1 MSDAGEYVDDVI
13 NQMATRSS
21 RSASHTNPR
30 KAFPMS
36 TPPAGNY
43 VIDLSHT
50 HAGFAVK
57 HFGLSKV
64 KGEFTEV
71 EGSVVIADEPTAST
85 VTATINTAS
94 FNSRDEGRDA
104 HVKSADFLDVE
115 NFPTITF
122 SSNSVKADG
131 DDWIVS
137 GDLTIKGVTRN
148 VELATEFEGA
158 ITDPYGFQRIAF
170 SAETEIDRTDFGL
183 DFNAALETG
192 GLVVG
197 KKVKINLEVEAIIPQ
212 G

>member
-1 MSDAGEYVDDVI
+1 MS
-13 NQMATRSS
+13 T
-21 RSASHTNPR
+21 
-30 KAFPMS
+30 
-36 TPPAGNY
+36 TPPAGTY

-50 HAGFAVK
+50 HAGFSVK

-71 EGSVVIADEPTAST
+71 EGTVVIAEEPTAST
-85 VTATINTAS
+85 VTASINTAS

-104 HVKSADFLDVE
+104 HVRSADFLDVE

-122 SSNSVKADG
+122 TSTSVKADG
-131 DDWIVS
+131 DEWVVA
-137 GDLTIKGVTRN
+137 GDLTIKGVTKQ
-148 VELATEFEGA
+148 VELETEFEGA

-170 SAETEIDRTDFGL
+170 SASTEIDRNDFGL

-192 GLVVG
+192 GLIVG
-197 KKVKINLEVEAIIPQ
+197 KNVKINLEVEAIIPQ

>member
-1 MSDAGEYVDDVI
+1 MS
-13 NQMATRSS
+13 T
-21 RSASHTNPR
+21 
-30 KAFPMS
+30 
-36 TPPAGNY
+36 TPPAGTY

-50 HAGFAVK
+50 HAGFSVK

-71 EGSVVIADEPTAST
+71 EGTVVIAEEPTAST
-85 VTATINTAS
+85 VTASINTAS

-104 HVKSADFLDVE
+104 HVRSADFLDVE

-122 SSNSVKADG
+122 TSTSVKADG
-131 DDWIVS
+131 DEWVVA
-137 GDLTIKGVTRN
+137 GDLTIKGVTEQ
-148 VELATEFEGA
+148 VELETEFEGA

-170 SAETEIDRTDFGL
+170 SASTEIDRNDFGL

-192 GLVVG
+192 GLIVG
-197 KKVKINLEVEAIIPQ
+197 KNVKINLEVEAIIPQ

>member
-1 MSDAGEYVDDVI
+1 MS
-13 NQMATRSS
+13 TTTS
-21 RSASHTNPR
+21 TTT
-30 KAFPMS
+30 S
-36 TPPAGNY
+36 TPPAGSY

-71 EGSVVIADEPTAST
+71 EGTVEIAEDPTASSVT
-85 VTATINTAS
+85 VTIKAAS

-104 HVKSADFLDVE
+104 HVRSADFLDVE
-115 NFPTITF
+115 NFPTLTF
-122 SSNSVKADG
+122 TSTNVKPDG
-131 DDWIVS
+131 DNWVVT
-137 GDLTIKGVTRN
+137 GDLTIKGVTRS
-148 VELATEFEGA
+148 VDLATEFDGS

-170 SAETEIDRTDFGL
+170 SASTEIDRTDFGL

-192 GLVVG
+192 GLIVG
-197 KKVKINLEVEAIIPQ
+197 KNVKITLEVEAIIPQ

>member
-1 MSDAGEYVDDVI
+1 MSA
-13 NQMATRSS
+13 
-21 RSASHTNPR
+21 
-30 KAFPMS
+30 

-64 KGEFTEV
+64 KGEFGEV
-71 EGSVVIADEPTAST
+71 DGTVVIAEDPTASS
-85 VTATINTAS
+85 VNATIRTAS
-94 FNSRDEGRDA
+94 FNSRDEGRDT

-115 NFPTITF
+115 HHPTITF
-122 SSNSVKADG
+122 SSTNVKPDG

-137 GDLTIKGVTRN
+137 GDLTIKGVTRT
-148 VELATEFEGA
+148 VDLATEFEGA
-158 ITDPYGFQRIAF
+158 ITDPYGLQRIAF
-170 SAETEIDRTDFGL
+170 SASTEIDRTDFGL

-192 GLVVG
+192 GLIVG
-197 KKVKINLEVEAIIPQ
+197 KNVKITLEVEAIIPQ

>member
-1 MSDAGEYVDDVI
+1 MS
-13 NQMATRSS
+13 NL
-21 RSASHTNPR
+21 
-30 KAFPMS
+30 
-36 TPPAGNY
+36 PPAGNY

-71 EGSVVIADEPTAST
+71 EGAVVIADEPTSST
-85 VTATINTAS
+85 VTATIKTAS

-104 HVKSADFLDVE
+104 HVRSADFLDVE

-122 SSNSVKADG
+122 TSTSVKADG

-158 ITDPYGFQRIAF
+158 LTDPYGFQRIAF

-183 DFNAALETG
+183 DFNAAVETG

-197 KKVKINLEVEAIIPQ
+197 KKVKINLEVEAIVPKD
-212 G
+212 

>member
-1 MSDAGEYVDDVI
+1 MS
-13 NQMATRSS
+13 T
-21 RSASHTNPR
+21 
-30 KAFPMS
+30 
-36 TPPAGNY
+36 TPPAGSY

-71 EGSVVIADEPTAST
+71 EGTVVIAEEPTASV
-85 VTATINTAS
+85 VTATINAAS
-94 FNSRDEGRDA
+94 FNSRDDVR
-104 HVKSADFLDVE
+104 SADFLDVE

-122 SSNSVKADG
+122 TSTNVKPGG
-131 DDWIVS
+131 DAWVVS
-137 GDLTIKGVTRN
+137 GDLTIKGVTRS
-148 VELATEFEGA
+148 VELATEFDGA

-170 SAETEIDRTDFGL
+170 SASTEIDRTDFGL

-192 GLVVG
+192 GLIVG
-197 KKVKINLEVEAIIPQ
+197 KHVKITLEVEAIIPQ

>member
-1 MSDAGEYVDDVI
+1 MSA
-13 NQMATRSS
+13 
-21 RSASHTNPR
+21 
-30 KAFPMS
+30 
-36 TPPAGNY
+36 TPPAGSY

-71 EGSVVIADEPTAST
+71 EGTVVIAEEPTASV
-85 VTATINTAS
+85 VTATINAAS

-104 HVKSADFLDVE
+104 HVRSADFLDVE

-122 SSNSVKADG
+122 TSTNVKPDG
-131 DDWIVS
+131 DDWVVS
-137 GDLTIKGVTRN
+137 GDLTIKGVTRS
-148 VELATEFEGA
+148 VELATEFDGA
-158 ITDPYGFQRIAF
+158 ITDPYGVQRIAF
-170 SAETEIDRTDFGL
+170 SASTEIDRTDFGL

-192 GLVVG
+192 GLIVG
-197 KKVKINLEVEAIIPQ
+197 KHVKITLEVEAIIPQ

>member
-1 MSDAGEYVDDVI
+1 
-13 NQMATRSS
+13 
-21 RSASHTNPR
+21 
-30 KAFPMS
+30 MS
-36 TPPAGNY
+36 TTPPPGNY

-71 EGSVVIADEPTAST
+71 EGNLVIAEDPTAST

-104 HVKSADFLDVE
+104 HVRSADFLDVE

-122 SSNSVKADG
+122 SSTNVKPDG
-131 DDWIVS
+131 DDWLVS
-137 GDLTIKGVTRN
+137 GDLTIKGVTRS
-148 VELATEFEGA
+148 VDLVTEFEGA
-158 ITDPYGFQRIAF
+158 ITDPYGLERIAF
-170 SAETEIDRTDFGL
+170 SASTEIDRNDFGL

-192 GLVVG
+192 GLIVG
-197 KKVKINLEVEAIIPQ
+197 KTVKITLEVEAIVPQ
-212 G
+212 ES

>member
-1 MSDAGEYVDDVI
+1 MSA
-13 NQMATRSS
+13 
-21 RSASHTNPR
+21 
-30 KAFPMS
+30 

-64 KGEFTEV
+64 KGEFSQV
-71 EGSVVIADEPTAST
+71 EGTVVIAEDPTASS
-85 VTATINTAS
+85 VTATIDATS
-94 FNSRDEGRDA
+94 FNTRDGNRDT

-115 NFPTITF
+115 QFPTITF
-122 SSNSVKADG
+122 ASTGVRADG
-131 DDWIVS
+131 DDWVVT
-137 GDLTIKGVTRN
+137 GDLTIKGVTRS

-158 ITDPYGFQRIAF
+158 ITDPYGLQRIAF
-170 SAETEIDRTDFGL
+170 SASTEIDRTDFGL
-183 DFNAALETG
+183 DFNAVVETG

-197 KKVKINLEVEAIIPQ
+197 KNVKITLEVEAIIPQ

>member
-1 MSDAGEYVDDVI
+1 
-13 NQMATRSS
+13 
-21 RSASHTNPR
+21 
-30 KAFPMS
+30 MS

-122 SSNSVKADG
+122 SSTSVKADG